1 MGSLMSPLAGDTG
14 FRSAMDRIAG
24 MFSNTGLSI
33 GNAVNTIFSGNSCF
47 ETRTHKKTHMKKN
60 KNANNF
66 L

>member
-33 GNAVNTIFSGNSCF
+33 GNAVNTIFSGNIDSYF
-47 ETRTHKKTHMKKN
+47 ETLTLTKKN
-60 KNANNF
+60 FYGK
-66 L
+66 